1 MNYKIRR
8 SVRDDCFAIAHVVT
22 IAWQETYR
30 GIIND
35 DFLDNLP
42 NTEKARRERLFNHF
56 DKEDNHQ
63 FVLEIDNQVVG
74 FVNVGLTKDLEFEN
88 QGEIFA
94 LYIINKYKGY
104 SFGRKLTEIGIDELK
119 KIGCTKMII
128 GCLDGN
134 SSNEYYKHI
143 GGKFIKTRI
152 FKLPNQE
159 LIENVYYFDNI

>member
-8 SVRDDCFAIAHVVT
+8 SERNDCFAIAHVVT

-35 DFLDNLP
+35 EFLDNLP
-42 NTEKARRERLFNHF
+42 HTEHNRGEKAFNNY
-56 DKEDNHQ
+56 DEKENHQ

-74 FVNVGLTKDLEFEN
+74 FINVGLTKELAFDN
-88 QGEIFA
+88 TGEIFA
-94 LYIINKYKGY
+94 LYIISKYKGY
-104 SFGRKLTEIGIDELK
+104 GFGRKLTEIGIEELK
-119 KIGCTKMII
+119 KIGCTKMIV

-134 SSNEYYKHI
+134 PSNEYYKHV